1 MPVLGG
7 IGLVSVHEL
16 PDRLQSLF
24 PHPVFNRMQSRC
36 FKLAYACDDNLVVS
50 APTASG
56 KTTIFELAICRIIT
70 KMDITNVKI
79 VYIGPTKSLCEE
91 RNEDWSNRFRHLG
104 ITCSL
109 LTGDSNSNQQYI
121 LKRSQLI
128 VTTPEKWDSI
138 TRKWQDKDK
147 LMKLVRLLL
156 IDEIH
161 ILGEDRGATVEAV
174 VTRMK
179 SIGRSIRLVAL
190 SATVPNAADVAAWV
204 GKSSKD
210 SSTPAHLEVFGNEFR
225 PCMLQKFVLP
235 FAYRN
240 DGHEFALDHQ
250 LNSRLPSII
259 EQHSI
264 GKPIMV
270 FCSTRNSTKATAKY
284 LAETW
289 KKASKK
295 LWPGPRNIPCVQDED
310 LKTLL
315 SSGIAYHH
323 AGVHAEDRKRIEK
336 AYLDGG
342 LMIIC
347 CTSTLAVGVN
357 LPCHLVIIKNTIKWT
372 GGTVSEYS
380 DLEIMQMLGRAG
392 RPQFG
397 DRGVGVILTRADKV
411 AKYESMAEGKELLES
426 HLHLN
431 LIEHL
436 NAEITLGT
444 IRSLQD
450 AKSWLAS
457 TFFFIRLQKNREY
470 YFLGDL
476 ARKASIDQELEHLC
490 VTNISELR
498 RHDMIEATAYSATEF
513 GELMTKQYVPFKT
526 MISFMNVAQGAKVN
540 DIVSVAWIRRYTY

>member
-7 IGLVSVHEL
+7 INLVSVHEL
-16 PDRLQSLF
+16 PDRLRSLF
-24 PHPVFNRMQSRC
+24 PHPAFNRMQSRC
-36 FKLAYACDDNLVVS
+36 FRHAYACDDNLVVS

-70 KMDITNVKI
+70 KMDITNIKI

-91 RNEDWSNRFRHLG
+91 RNEDWCNRFRHLG
-104 ITCSL
+104 VTCSL
-109 LTGDSNSNQQYI
+109 LTGDSNNNQQNI
-121 LKRSQLI
+121 LKRSQII

-138 TRKWQDKDK
+138 TRKFQDKDK

-179 SIGRSIRLVAL
+179 SIGESIRLIAL
-190 SATVPNAADVAAWV
+190 SATVPNAADVAAWL
-204 GKSSKD
+204 GKNSKD
-210 SSTPAHLEVFGNEFR
+210 VSTPAHLEVFGNEFR
-225 PCMLQKFVLP
+225 PCILQKFVLP
-235 FAYRN
+235 FTCKN
-240 DGHEFALDHQ
+240 EFALDRQ
-250 LNSRLPSII
+250 LNSELPGII

-264 GKPIMV
+264 GKPIMI
-270 FCSTRNSTKATAKY
+270 FCPTRSSTKLTAEC
-284 LAETW
+284 LAKTW
-289 KKASKK
+289 GKAYKK
-295 LWPGPRNIPCVQDED
+295 LYPGPRSIPHVQDEA

-315 SSGIAYHH
+315 RSGIAYHH
-323 AGVHAEDRKRIEK
+323 AGVHAEDRKSIEK
-336 AYLDGG
+336 AYLDGS

-357 LPCHLVIIKNTIKWT
+357 LPCHLVIIKNTVKWT
-372 GGTVSEYS
+372 GSSVSEYS

-411 AKYESMAEGKELLES
+411 ARYESMAEGKELLES

-444 IRSLQD
+444 IHSLQD

-457 TFFFIRLQKNREY
+457 TFFFIRLQKNREH

-476 ARKASIDQELEHLC
+476 ARGASIDQQLEHLC

-498 RHDMIEATAYSATEF
+498 SHDMIEATAYRATEF
-513 GELMTKQYVPFKT
+513 GELMTKQYVLFKT
-526 MISFMNVAQGAKVN
+526 MVSFMDAGFLAKVN
-540 DIVSVAWIRRYTY
+540 DVVSIAWTRRYMY